1 MKINKFGIS
10 LAAGM
15 LALSAFGMT
24 PVFAEDPQPGKPGPV
39 YPYHIIVKNTPKAG
53 ATYTAYLV
61 FDETDKGGAVAYTI
75 EGDSEFY
82 DVVSTYDGI
91 KLTKAAGST
100 DTYIV
105 EKTSTFDAP
114 TFAAKLLADPT
125 KPTSSGRAGS
135 KARSVTTKNGEDAD
149 IGVFYDGYYLVDSAT
164 GTLASLGTTTEGDFS
179 NTVTVVDK
187 SRDIFTDDDDG
198 DGHLNF
204 YTEADD
210 HAIESSE
217 VVNYTIHS
225 VIPATVGYDNY
236 TYTIAVT
243 DNGGIGLDKDSI
255 KIAYDGAAASA
266 TVAGFTVD
274 KTSDTG
280 FTVTIDAKTLNGA
293 TGQDALGKKFTIT
306 YSGKVNVEKMHAA
319 SAAAETVL
327 THSTDP
333 GDTSKTETHN
343 SEDKIYGGLIQLS
356 KLDGAKSTKDNP
368 VYLAGAQFVLANAD
382 GTKFYKKDTATGA
395 VTWVAADDAE
405 KAVESGATVF
415 TSKAAYSSINIG
427 FLEMA
432 DTDHP
437 TDPSK
442 LVGNAD
448 DARGKY
454 KLYEIKA
461 PDGYNRLSDPVDVS
475 IEYNNGQ
482 SSTAF
487 VDVDNFA
494 GTEMPKSG
502 GAGTAAIYMIGT
514 LVAASGVLY
523 VVSKRKKE
531 QAAQ

>member
-24 PVFAEDPQPGKPGPV
+24 PVFAEDPKPGLPGPV
-39 YPYHIIVKNTPKAG
+39 YMYEIVVKNTPKAG
-53 ATYTAYLV
+53 ATYNAYRV
-61 FDETDKGGAVAYTI
+61 FDSTNHDDAVAYTI
-75 EGDSEFY
+75 EGDSLFY
-82 DVVSTYDGI
+82 DVVSTYDGV
-91 KLTKAAGST
+91 KLTKAAGTT

-114 TFAAKLLADPT
+114 TFAAKLLADTT
-125 KPTSSGRAGS
+125 KPDPTG
-135 KARSVTTKNGEDAD
+135 SVTTKDGNDGR
-149 IGVFYDGYYLVDSAT
+149 IGVNYSGYYLVDSAT
-164 GTLASLGTTTEGDFS
+164 GTLASLGTTIAPYS
-179 NTVTVVDK
+179 KSVTVVDK
-187 SRDIFTDDDDG
+187 NRDIFTDDDDG

-204 YTEADD
+204 YTEVDD
-210 HAIESSE
+210 HAVEDSE
-217 VVNYTIHS
+217 IVNYTIHS

-243 DNGGIGLDKDSI
+243 DPDGRTGMDKDSI
-255 KIAYDGAAASA
+255 KISYDGAAASA
-266 TVAGFTVD
+266 TVAGFMVD
-274 KTSDTG
+274 KTPDNG
-280 FTVTIDAKTLNGA
+280 FTVTIDAKTLNDA

-306 YSGKVNVEKMHAA
+306 YSGKVNVEKMQAA
-319 SAAAETVL
+319 TAAVETVL
-327 THSTDP
+327 THSIDP
-333 GDTSKTETHN
+333 GDTSKTETHD
-343 SEDKIYGGLIQLS
+343 STDRIYGGLIQLS

-395 VTWVAADDAE
+395 VTWVVADNAE
-405 KAVESGATVF
+405 KAVEAGATVF

-427 FLEMA
+427 LLEMA

-448 DARGKY
+448 DSRGKY

-461 PDGYNRLSDPVDVS
+461 PDGYNRLSDPIDVS
-475 IEYNNGQ
+475 IGYNNGN

-502 GAGTAAIYMIGT
+502 GAGTAMIYMIGT